1 MHHELLDL
9 LHGEELLDHGPGVVV
24 GVELEPGAGPPVPG
38 VLGREDGGDQQQE
51 RDHRDHDDGG
61 DRVTL
66 SGVCR
71 FPSCSARP
79 SVAGQCPPA
88 SCLISMYYFLDS
100 GETY

>member
-38 VLGREDGGDQQQE
+38 VLGRHDGGDQQQE

-71 FPSCSARP
+71 SNIMQRPPVRCRAVSAR
-79 SVAGQCPPA
+79 
-88 SCLISMYYFLDS
+88 LIQMKNHI
-100 GETY
+100 